1 MVNPDHR
8 DPSKVLDET
17 ATTIKKLIQDLENRD
32 IEGTVTAADIR
43 KIAGQLQAHVE
54 DLLAASN
61 NLRAVKSKGTPE

>member
-1 MVNPDHR
+1 MVNPDQR

-17 ATTIKKLIQDLENRD
+17 ANTIKKLIQDLENRD

-61 NLRAVKSKGTPE
+61 NLRAVKSKGASD